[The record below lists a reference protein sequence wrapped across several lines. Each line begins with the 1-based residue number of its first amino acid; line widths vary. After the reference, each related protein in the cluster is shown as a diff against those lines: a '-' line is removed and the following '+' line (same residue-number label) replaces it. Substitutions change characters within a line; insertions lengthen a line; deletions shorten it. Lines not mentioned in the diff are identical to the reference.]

1 MWSSIIAFMANVLRE
16 SSIRRGSAERLSDG
30 LSKFVSVIRG
40 DENVRHALMIH
51 LKRVS
56 EYPSISL
63 SLIHQMLSDLSPSM
77 RAWLL
82 LRLHA
87 FWLNKQPFFLVVDDP
102 WYIWDLSH
110 ALKSVRCHPDEYLAA
125 EGCQVR
131 RMTIV
136 HIGCCI
142 AER

>member
-1 MWSSIIAFMANVLRE
+1 MWSSIIAVMTNFLRV
-16 SSIRRGSAERLSDG
+16 SSIQRHAAEKLSDG
-30 LSKFVSVIRG
+30 LSEFVSMIHGADGARQ
-40 DENVRHALMIH
+40 NLMIH

-63 SLIHQMLSDLSPSM
+63 SSIHQMLGDLSPSM

-87 FWLNKQPFFLVVDDP
+87 FWLTELPCFYAVDDP
-102 WYIWDLSH
+102 WYIWHLSH
-110 ALKSVRCHPDEYLAA
+110 ALQAVRYHPDEYLAA
-125 EGCQVR
+125 HGCRIR

-142 AER
+142 AQR